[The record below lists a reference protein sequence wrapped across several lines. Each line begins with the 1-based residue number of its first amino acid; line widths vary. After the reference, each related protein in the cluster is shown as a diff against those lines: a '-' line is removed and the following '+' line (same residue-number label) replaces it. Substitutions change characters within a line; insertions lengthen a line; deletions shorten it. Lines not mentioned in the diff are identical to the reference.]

1 MKLGHRKIRARRMGH
16 RSLHK
21 ISLGSRSIQHGAKIT
36 GKVLKVAGKITGQPE
51 LVAAGEGVQQAGK
64 VAGKVNKVSRSL
76 EKVV

>member
-1 MKLGHRKIRARRMGH
+1 MRLGGRKLHPRKIGH
-16 RSLHK
+16 RSLKK

-51 LVAAGEGVQQAGK
+51 LIAAGEGVQQAGK
-64 VAGKVNKVSRSL
+64 VAGKVGKVSRSL

>member
-1 MKLGHRKIRARRMGH
+1 MKLGHRKIHPRKIGH
-16 RSLHK
+16 RSLKK

-51 LVAAGEGVQQAGK
+51 LIAAGEGVQQAGK
-64 VAGKVNKVSRSL
+64 VAGKVGKVSRSL

>member
-1 MKLGHRKIRARRMGH
+1 MKLGHRKIHPRKIGH
-16 RSLHK
+16 RSLKK

-36 GKVLKVAGKITGQPE
+36 GKILKQVGKATGQPE

>member
-1 MKLGHRKIRARRMGH
+1 MKLGGRKIHARKMGH

-21 ISLGSRSIQHGAKIT
+21 ISLGSRAIQHGAKVG

-64 VAGKVNKVSRSL
+64 VAGKVGKVSRSL